1 LEDFMKASHLLAG
14 VAALTFSLA
23 ASAQF
28 SEGFNN
34 VPGLTSAGWIQ
45 TNTGAAPTNPWFQG
59 NSGVFA
65 AQAGPADSYA
75 GADFLS
81 SASGDINN
89 WLISP
94 TLLLNNAS
102 VLSFYTRSAGTPGFA
117 DLLDVAFSAGNGS
130 ALGGFT
136 VLGTIG
142 GVGAY
147 PTDWTQFSFAL
158 PDVATGRFAFHQ
170 RGTFDTA
177 DYLGVDSV
185 NVTLAQP
192 VPEPETY
199 AMLAFGLAGLAL
211 VRRRRTR

>member
-1 LEDFMKASHLLAG
+1 MKASHLVSG

-23 ASAQF
+23 ASADF
-28 SEGFNN
+28 TEGFDN
-34 VPGLTSAGWIQ
+34 VPGLPSAGWIQ

-59 NSGVFA
+59 NTAVFG
-65 AQAGPADSYA
+65 AQAGPVDSYA

-81 SASGDINN
+81 SASGNINN

-94 TLLLNNAS
+94 TLILNNAS
-102 VLSFYTRSAGTPGFA
+102 VLSFYSRSAGTPGFA
-117 DLLDVAFSAGNGS
+117 DLLDVAFSVGNGS
-130 ALGGFT
+130 GLGGFT

-142 GVGAY
+142 AGAY

-185 NVTLAQP
+185 NVTLAQA
-192 VPEPETY
+192 VPEPQTY

-211 VRRRRTR
+211 LRRRRRRVG

>member
-1 LEDFMKASHLLAG
+1 MKAPHLVTG
-14 VAALTFSLA
+14 VMALTFSLA
-23 ASAQF
+23 ASADF
-28 SEGFNN
+28 TEGFNN

-59 NSGVFA
+59 NSGIFG
-65 AQAGPADSYA
+65 AQGGPADSYA

-94 TLLLNNAS
+94 TLILNNAS
-102 VLSFYTRSAGTPGFA
+102 VLSFYARSAGTPGFA

-130 ALGGFT
+130 GLGGFT

-142 GVGAY
+142 GAGPY

-170 RGTFDTA
+170 RGNVDTA
-177 DYLGVDSV
+177 DYLGVDTV
-185 NVTLAQP
+185 NVTLAQA

-199 AMLAFGLAGLAL
+199 AMLSLGLAGLAL
-211 VRRRRTR
+211 LRRRRGRTG